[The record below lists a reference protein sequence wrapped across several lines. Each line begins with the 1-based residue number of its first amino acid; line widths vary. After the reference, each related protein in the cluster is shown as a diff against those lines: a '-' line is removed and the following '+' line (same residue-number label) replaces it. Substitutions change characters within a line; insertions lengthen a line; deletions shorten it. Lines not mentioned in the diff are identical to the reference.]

1 MVWRKPWQFAIY
13 ELEMWILGR
22 SRDSWESKWRMN
34 RDDKALKRPSKT
46 WIILGRMW
54 TFQSQYSSHRTSR
67 YFPFI
72 YRALKPSNIVECFS
86 FCTVKEVSNINKA
99 KRVLISCGHPSFGSA
114 KESTLWHFWQYC
126 ETDARMRDLRLHCSK
141 KNRIWQPIFSLQ
153 NNKHHSLGKGLV
165 NLYYKI
171 FETWLTA
178 VTEM

>member
-54 TFQSQYSSHRTSR
+54 TFQSQYSSHWTSR

-86 FCTVKEVSNINKA
+86 FCTVTEVSNINKA

-126 ETDARMRDLRLHCSK
+126 ETETHVWGIWGFIVLKKIEYGSRFFHYKTTNIIHWAKDLS
-141 KNRIWQPIFSLQ
+141 IFIIRFL
-153 NNKHHSLGKGLV
+153 KLD
-165 NLYYKI
+165 
-171 FETWLTA
+171 
-178 VTEM
+178 